1 MRLKGS
7 KRGKGPAIKEHK
19 RTSYT
24 LEQKLFACDLKKS
37 GKRPKEILKLFKDK
51 YGLAPKPSTLATF
64 YKAENMKRFEE
75 YGHRDT
81 RMASV
86 ETTINKTQR
95 PTIMVDMEFALLSMV
110 KKSITIGNAVTKSSL
125 KKMGKNLFNRLRALL
140 IYDDSGERL
149 KSLSDLSEEH
159 MNTLLATA
167 NTICPLCKDDILA
180 GHAALLE
187 HLHNYH
193 AEHAAQTGGS
203 TPEKAT
209 YEFNA
214 SDGWVKNFL
223 RRHNMHNVTT
233 VGEMGSSDHEGA
245 KTFVNE
251 LKDELIRRQIT
262 PKKIVEILI
271 DIDETGIVYKSVP
284 KRTYKLIGQ

>member
-1 MRLKGS
+1 
-7 KRGKGPAIKEHK
+7 
-19 RTSYT
+19 
-24 LEQKLFACDLKKS
+24 
-37 GKRPKEILKLFKDK
+37 
-51 YGLAPKPSTLATF
+51 
-64 YKAENMKRFEE
+64 
-75 YGHRDT
+75 
-81 RMASV
+81 
-86 ETTINKTQR
+86 
-95 PTIMVDMEFALLSMV
+95 
-110 KKSITIGNAVTKSSL
+110 
-125 KKMGKNLFNRLRALL
+125 
-140 IYDDSGERL
+140 
-149 KSLSDLSEEH
+149 

-223 RRHNMHNVTT
+223 GRHNMHNVTT

-251 LKDELIRRQIT
+251 LKDELIQRQIT

-271 DIDETGIVYKSVP
+271 NIDETGIVYKSVP
-284 KRTYKLIGQ
+284 KRTYKLIGQSFQAKKCLKDRVTVLVGTSMDGFKLKPVVIGKAMRPRALLRTNMNTLPVHYYGQPSAWMSRAIMTHWFIFHLDPEIKAHYGENVDVILTLDNAGCHPPDLDTVLEHVEVRYMPANTTPIIQPMDQGV

>member
-1 MRLKGS
+1 
-7 KRGKGPAIKEHK
+7 
-19 RTSYT
+19 
-24 LEQKLFACDLKKS
+24 
-37 GKRPKEILKLFKDK
+37 
-51 YGLAPKPSTLATF
+51 
-64 YKAENMKRFEE
+64 
-75 YGHRDT
+75 
-81 RMASV
+81 
-86 ETTINKTQR
+86 
-95 PTIMVDMEFALLSMV
+95 
-110 KKSITIGNAVTKSSL
+110 
-125 KKMGKNLFNRLRALL
+125 
-140 IYDDSGERL
+140 
-149 KSLSDLSEEH
+149 

-223 RRHNMHNVTT
+223 GRHNMHNVTT

-245 KTFVNE
+245 KIFVNE